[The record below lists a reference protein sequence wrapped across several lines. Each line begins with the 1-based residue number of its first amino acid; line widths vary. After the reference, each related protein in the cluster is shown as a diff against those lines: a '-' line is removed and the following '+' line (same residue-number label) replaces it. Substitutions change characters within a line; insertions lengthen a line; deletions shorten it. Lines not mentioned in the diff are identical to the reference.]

1 MCVPDAARYR
11 GHTFMRG
18 RSCASALLIAPD
30 HRAAQRVPASAA
42 SLRMSR
48 TSSRI
53 KLFVMHP
60 QRTEPN
66 ASTNRMLDFGGPPLP
81 RVDVAC
87 RRSSTSA
94 IWETLRRKILP
105 IWLRRSSAMNK
116 IRGARVSWPW
126 TSRPSYAPVA
136 GGVAR
141 PLFQDD
147 HRGDIL
153 ERHSRAHRRPRYPCA
168 ASTTCD
174 DRR

>member
-1 MCVPDAARYR
+1 MCVPGAARYR
-11 GHTFMRG
+11 EHTSMRKQL
-18 RSCASALLIAPD
+18 CASAFLIAPD
-30 HRAAQRVPASAA
+30 HRAAQRVPASAS

-66 ASTNRMLDFGGPPLP
+66 ASTNRVLDFSGPPLP

-94 IWETLRRKILP
+94 IWETLRRKILL

-116 IRGARVSWPW
+116 IRGARVSRPW
-126 TSRPSYAPVA
+126 ASRHSYAPVA
-136 GGVAR
+136 GGESLGPSAR
-141 PLFQDD
+141 TITAVTSWSVTHGHTDD
-147 HRGDIL
+147 HDIL
-153 ERHSRAHRRPRYPCA
+153 AQAGS
-168 ASTTCD
+168 
-174 DRR
+174 